1 MATDNLLDFE
11 DNAKVMAESNGNS
24 EEDQLDNRPHETNNN
39 PSWVRASSSPLSL
52 GVFQIA
58 YFYIYT
64 STERQQPLHMGDM
77 RGNCRLYCPTFF
89 STKYAV
95 RLSTSRK

>member
-11 DNAKVMAESNGNS
+11 DSAKVTVESNGNS
-24 EEDQLDNRPHETNNN
+24 EEDHLDNRHHETNNN

-58 YFYIYT
+58 YLCIYT
-64 STERQQPLHMGDM
+64 PTEQQ
-77 RGNCRLYCPTFF
+77 
-89 STKYAV
+89 
-95 RLSTSRK
+95 LSFHNIIQY

>member
-11 DNAKVMAESNGNS
+11 DNVKVTVESNGNL

-39 PSWVRASSSPLSL
+39 PSWVRASSPPLSL

-58 YFYIYT
+58 YFCIYT
-64 STERQQPLHMGDM
+64 STEQQQLHMRLGDM
-77 RGNCRLYCPTFF
+77 QGKLLPLVYNILQ
-89 STKYAV
+89 
-95 RLSTSRK
+95 